1 MAHEMTP
8 LPPLGPR
15 DIEKAVAV
23 RFDSVAH
30 AQPHVEAIVTPDDV
44 LTYETLAQRA
54 DAVAAALVAHG
65 LGSGSVVA
73 VLDGRTAGSI
83 AGLLG
88 CLRAGVIC
96 VPQDASHPI
105 AHLATVLD
113 NAGAVAVVV
122 DSATRHLAVAAR
134 NCLIIDI
141 DRLSL
146 ASVSPVD
153 GQPDAPALIC
163 YTSGSTGRPK
173 GIVHSNANLVHRAL
187 VQSERLAFGPAD
199 RHSMLT
205 SIATGAGVS
214 SVMRVLLSGG
224 TLLACPPLTLGIDR
238 VSHWLRDQR
247 VTVFRATPTLF
258 RSLTSLPS
266 IAPLLSA
273 PRIVLLGGER
283 VTPADLAA
291 ARAWFG
297 ADCLFVNT
305 YSATETSN
313 ATLFVADKGWMPAA
327 DELPVGH
334 AVDGIRVTVVD
345 QNGEEVPPGVSGQI
359 VVASRYVALGYWR
372 DPEQTGVAFEDI
384 GNGERAYRTGDQG
397 VLDHEGN
404 LWFRGRADGRVK
416 VRGQRIELEAIE
428 RALSSHPAVR
438 TACVTTLTAADGSM
452 RLVAAVVPSAGEAPT
467 AAALRAFLADRL
479 PPATIPGEYVW
490 RDALPLTMS
499 GKVDRRALANDV
511 EAAAESPPIPP
522 SGTATELQIVAI
534 WTEILGRPPASLDED
549 FLVAGGDSL
558 AVAKVLARVAARWG
572 IRMSFAT
579 FFDRATVSDLARAID
594 IALNP
599 PTAPT

>member
-1 MAHEMTP
+1 MTP

-15 DIEKAVAV
+15 DIEGVVAV
-23 RFDSVAH
+23 RFDNVAH

-54 DAVAAALVAHG
+54 DTVAAALGAHG
-65 LGSGSVVA
+65 LGPGSVVA

-83 AGLLG
+83 TGLLG

-96 VPQDASHPI
+96 VLQDGSHPV
-105 AHLATVLD
+105 AHLASILD
-113 NAGAVAVVV
+113 SAGAAAVVV
-122 DSATRHLAVAAR
+122 DSATRHLAAAAR
-134 NCLIIDI
+134 NRLVIDI
-141 DRLSL
+141 DRLAP
-146 ASVSPVD
+146 ASVSPVV
-153 GQPDAPALIC
+153 GHPDAPALIC

-205 SIATGAGVS
+205 TIATGAGVS
-214 SVMRVLLSGG
+214 TVMRVLLSGG
-224 TLLACPPLTLGIDR
+224 TLLACSPLTLGIDR

-258 RSLTSLPS
+258 RSLISMPS
-266 IAPLLSA
+266 IAPMLSE

-283 VTPADLAA
+283 VTAADLAA
-291 ARAWFG
+291 CRARFG
-297 ADCLFVNT
+297 AHCLFVNT
-305 YSATETSN
+305 YSTTETSN
-313 ATLFVADKGWMPAA
+313 ATLLVADKDWVPAA
-327 DELPVGH
+327 DDLPVGQ
-334 AVDGIRVTVVD
+334 AVDGVRFTVVGRI
-345 QNGEEVPPGVSGQI
+345 GEEVPPGTSGEI

-372 DPEQTGVAFEDI
+372 DPEQTADAFEDI
-384 GNGERAYRTGDQG
+384 VNGERAYLTGDHG

-404 LWFRGRADGRVK
+404 LWFRGRADARVK

-428 RALSSHPAVR
+428 RALSSHPGVR
-438 TACVTTLTAADGSM
+438 TACVTSSTAADGSV
-452 RLVAAVVPSAGEAPT
+452 RLIAAVVPREGEMPT
-467 AAALRAFLADRL
+467 ATALRAFLADRL
-479 PPATIPGEYVW
+479 PAATIPGEYVR
-490 RDALPLTMS
+490 RDALPLTTS
-499 GKVDRRALANDV
+499 GKLDRRALASEV
-511 EAAAESPPIPP
+511 ESAAKSPPITP
-522 SGTATELQIVAI
+522 SGTETELQIVAI

-558 AVAKVLARVAARWG
+558 AAAKLLARVAARWG
-572 IRMSFAT
+572 IRISFDM

-594 IALNP
+594 TAIEP